1 MGAGQSTASQLPARG
16 LHVLRV
22 TPSSPASETSI
33 EPYFDFIV
41 GYKGDS
47 LTPSHVVD
55 ATELEKIVESHEGRS
70 MDLIVWNGK
79 NKNTR
84 VVPIIPSRE
93 WSLPHIQ
100 LPDPQNPDAERK
112 PSLLG
117 LAMRMCNPETSLD
130 NVWHVLDVLEGSPAE
145 SAGLVPYGDW
155 IIGWPGSVLGSEG
168 DFYDVVEAHI
178 EKPLRVYVYSYDFD
192 TIREVVLVPNRHWGG
207 EGLLGCVFGFG
218 LLHRIPPVPENR
230 EPGSIP
236 AELMHPEDEYE
247 EQQLFVP
254 ADYADDMETPEE
266 AEERMRWEQEEWE
279 REAYARSYMHNSAAA
294 NHIPSAYVDS
304 AESEQDSI
312 SESGSHSHHSL
323 EESPHGGDGD
333 STTTSDEDQPTDSE
347 DATSEKGSLPATRTE
362 EELVPSTPKPVEIVA
377 PIPRPLQLAAPTPVR
392 PASFRQSSTES
403 PMATA
408 RSPSFSFRSSTPT
421 PTRPFGSMINGIG
434 ISPRTPSWDAR
445 ASPFELNRRDSLP
458 RSATLVETRPRNHDL
473 DDDDDDSDDNDDAYS
488 AAGTEAT
495 DVSEATSHG
504 SLTSV
509 D

>member
-1 MGAGQSTASQLPARG
+1 MGAGQSTASQLPSRG

-47 LTPSHVVD
+47 PTPSHLVD

-70 MDLIVWNGK
+70 LDLIVWNGK

-84 VVPIIPSRE
+84 VVPIVPSRE
-93 WSLPHIQ
+93 WSLPHIK
-100 LPDPQNPDAERK
+100 LPDPQHPEAERK

-117 LAMRMCNPETSLD
+117 LAMRMCSPETSLD

-155 IIGWPGSVLGSEG
+155 IIGWPGSVLGTES
-168 DFYDVVEAHI
+168 DFYDVVESHI

-192 TIREVVLVPNRHWGG
+192 AIREVVLVPNRHWGG

-218 LLHRIPPVPENR
+218 LLHRIPPVPEDR

-236 AELMHPEDEYE
+236 AELLHPEDEYE

-254 ADYADDMETPEE
+254 ADESDDMETPEQ

-279 REAYARSYMHNSAAA
+279 REAYARSYMHSSDAA

-312 SESGSHSHHSL
+312 SESDTQTHHSL
-323 EESPHGGDGD
+323 EESPHSEDGD
-333 STTTSDEDQPTDSE
+333 SNSIFDEDQPTDTE
-347 DATSEKGSLPATRTE
+347 DAASEKEKPPAAHE
-362 EELVPSTPKPVEIVA
+362 EAFTAPRPLEIVV
-377 PIPRPLQLAAPTPVR
+377 PRPLQVAAPTPVR
-392 PASFRQSSTES
+392 PASFRQSSTGS
-403 PMATA
+403 PLPSA
-408 RSPSFSFRSSTPT
+408 RSPSFSFRTSTPT
-421 PTRPFGSMINGIG
+421 PTRPFGSLMNGIG

-445 ASPFELNRRDSLP
+445 GSPFELNRRDSLP
-458 RSATLVETRPRNHDL
+458 RSATLTGNKPRNFDYDNDDDDL
-473 DDDDDDSDDNDDAYS
+473 DDASS

-495 DVSEATSHG
+495 DASEATSQG